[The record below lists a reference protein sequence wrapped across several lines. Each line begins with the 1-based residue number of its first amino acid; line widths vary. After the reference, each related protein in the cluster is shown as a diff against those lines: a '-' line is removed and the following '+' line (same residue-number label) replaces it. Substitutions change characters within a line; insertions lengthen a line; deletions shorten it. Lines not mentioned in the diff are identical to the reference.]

1 MPETPRDDD
10 ARAPRR
16 SLLSLVGS
24 LPGTLID
31 LVKAEIEQIKNE
43 LLTKLKQ
50 LGIGAAFFAL
60 AASILFF
67 ALGVF
72 VAAAVLGLAV
82 VLPGWAAALIVGGVL
97 LFIGAVVVWIGM
109 RQLSK
114 GSDPVPSESI
124 DSIRRDIDTIKGTRT
139 SHNRNEKS
147 RLP

>member
-1 MPETPRDDD
+1 MPDGEETRT
-10 ARAPRR
+10 RR
-16 SLLSLVGS
+16 SLFSLIGS
-24 LPGTLID
+24 LPGTVID

-50 LGIGAAFFAL
+50 LGIGVAFFAL

-82 VLPGWAAALIVGGVL
+82 VLPGWASALIVGGVL
-97 LFIGAVVVWIGM
+97 LLIGALVVFIGM

-114 GSDPVPSESI
+114 GSDPVPQESI
-124 DSIRRDIDTIKGTRT
+124 DSIRRDIDTIKGTRPSDT
-139 SHNRNEKS
+139 F
-147 RLP
+147 

>member
-1 MPETPRDDD
+1 MPATMPDGEETRT
-10 ARAPRR
+10 RR
-16 SLLSLVGS
+16 SLFSLIGS
-24 LPGTLID
+24 LPGTVID

-82 VLPGWAAALIVGGVL
+82 VLPGWAAALIVGGAL
-97 LFIGAVVVWIGM
+97 LLIGAVVVWIGM

-139 SHNRNEKS
+139 SHNR
-147 RLP
+147 

>member
-1 MPETPRDDD
+1 MPATVPEGEEPRTS
-10 ARAPRR
+10 RR
-16 SLLSLVGS
+16 SLFSLIGS
-24 LPGTLID
+24 LPGTVID

-50 LGIGAAFFAL
+50 LGIGAALFAL

-97 LFIGAVVVWIGM
+97 LLLGAGVVFIGM
-109 RQLSK
+109 NQLSK
-114 GSDPVPSESI
+114 GSDPVPQESI
-124 DSIRRDIDTIKGTRT
+124 DSIRRDIYTI
-139 SHNRNEKS
+139 
-147 RLP
+147 